1 MLWCEENAEWGRT
14 PQPLLWLGSCAVG
27 GKSRKH
33 IRAQPSHTFI
43 LLRIHRGPSA
53 CARRTGV
60 HAGKCQL
67 MHINKA
73 WQPDKTAN
81 RQGGFS
87 TVLSASPLEKKKK
100 KKADMQHSLNNSSLI
115 YRRTIHDRLG
125 FSAYCM
131 STFGGCALL
140 SVTLTAGIIPARSG
154 MLHGPSSGCHSKRF
168 KSVWIF
174 LIPLKD
180 HACAAVCTFTTEE
193 PLDTFRSSASQ
204 TTKATVHDD
213 HRYRC
218 PIAKFCRNDDL
229 RWVQSTLSA
238 CGNGRW
244 DFDSRAVIGFQ

>member
-1 MLWCEENAEWGRT
+1 MA
-14 PQPLLWLGSCAVG
+14 
-27 GKSRKH
+27 
-33 IRAQPSHTFI
+33 
-43 LLRIHRGPSA
+43 
-53 CARRTGV
+53 ARQNSKQTRRFLHSPV
-60 HAGKCQL
+60 
-67 MHINKA
+67 
-73 WQPDKTAN
+73 
-81 RQGGFS
+81 R
-87 TVLSASPLEKKKK
+87 VASWEKKKK
-100 KKADMQHSLNNSSLI
+100 KKADIHQVNNNSSLI
-115 YRRTIHDRLG
+115 YRRKKHDRLG

-193 PLDTFRSSASQ
+193 PPDTFRSSASQ